1 MPNTIDLLSRLTDCT
16 ELTLDGSTVL
26 AAIHPT
32 IPGMGTLSAPQGGW
46 SSIEAGEEWL
56 KSRGCDR
63 VVGPMEGCSWFAYRA
78 NLGPFER
85 KAFAMEPVAEADP
98 WLLSGYRTL
107 ATYTSTL
114 QPHESALD
122 RLNHHHHRAQELGV
136 RFRSI
141 DLDRVEEELERCHA
155 LTHASFSSAVGYA
168 PIPSGLFVAMYAPLL
183 RSAPA
188 DLLLLAESEDEQVLG
203 YCLTFPE
210 PLAPERKEVVVKSL
224 AVHPASQ
231 GASVGSALVAE
242 AHQRALSMGFVS
254 GGIHALMRGDSNSQ
268 HITARGGAEVIR
280 NYALYEKN
288 LKAS

>member
-1 MPNTIDLLSRLTDCT
+1 MTQSIDLLSRLTECT
-16 ELTLDGSTVL
+16 ELTHEGSSVL

-32 IPGMGTLSAPQGGW
+32 IPGLGTLSAPEGGW
-46 SSIEAGEEWL
+46 ESLAVGERWL
-56 KSRGCDR
+56 KERGCER

-85 KAFAMEPVAEADP
+85 KSFAMEPTAEADP

-114 QPHESALD
+114 QHHEQALAQLA
-122 RLNHHHHRAQELGV
+122 RHHQRATEWGV

-141 DLDRVEEELERCHA
+141 DLSRVEEELERCHA

-183 RSAPA
+183 KSAPA
-188 DLLLLAESEDEQVLG
+188 ELLLLAESEDKEILG

-242 AHQRALSMGFVS
+242 AHQRALSMGFVG
-254 GGIHALMRGDSNSQ
+254 GGIHALMRSDSNSQ
-268 HITARGGAEVIR
+268 HITARGGAELIR
-280 NYALYEKN
+280 NYALYEKG
-288 LKAS
+288 LSEL